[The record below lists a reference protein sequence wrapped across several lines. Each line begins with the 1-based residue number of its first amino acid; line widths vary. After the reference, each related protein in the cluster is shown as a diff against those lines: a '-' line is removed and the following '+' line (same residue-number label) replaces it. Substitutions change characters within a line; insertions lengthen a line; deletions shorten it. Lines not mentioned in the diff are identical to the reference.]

1 MRRFPFDRAAV
12 LKAAMEPLS
21 ESKRKDFLG
30 CCWGK
35 HETCQRQALS
45 TKPTKKHAQKET

>member
-35 HETCQRQALS
+35 HETALS